1 MVIDRSKSDI
11 LAEFESARDRDASC
25 PVTEPT
31 PSTSPT
37 LHRSSSFTVVSQ
49 SCVQFQSGQSCLS
62 FYDSSLTRP
71 PAMQPCNAVETSWCQ
86 ALLLARL
93 MGQYCFARWRLLAWS
108 VVVCN
113 AAGRRTRL
121 RRWRLTQIKSNL
133 FAISSVHNNSSWIDR
148 QAITSHLCLPMT
160 TKPKKIK

>member
-71 PAMQPCNAVETSWCQ
+71 PACYA
-86 ALLLARL
+86 ALQRCRNVLMSSIITGPPNGPVLFCSLASI
-93 MGQYCFARWRLLAWS
+93 G
-108 VVVCN
+108 VVC
-113 AAGRRTRL
+113 RRL
-121 RRWRLTQIKSNL
+121 
-133 FAISSVHNNSSWIDR
+133 
-148 QAITSHLCLPMT
+148 
-160 TKPKKIK
+160 